1 MFEGKDVQ
9 ECHGWPLGTISLC
22 LNLNFLKHQ
31 EDCLGEEPFV
41 TNDCSYLLQTFLSLM
56 KKIPYNIPK
65 VWNIAPTV
73 HVPMKPHFSFM
84 EPAIAAK
91 VYNQ

>member
-1 MFEGKDVQ
+1 MARARRV
-9 ECHGWPLGTISLC
+9 
-22 LNLNFLKHQ
+22 
-31 EDCLGEEPFV
+31 
-41 TNDCSYLLQTFLSLM
+41 LQTFLSLM